1 MSVAHLHPEDDIISP
16 SMHPNGIGINPGNS
30 RGIPKKNFH
39 RHYSG
44 TGTTRLQWWSAI
56 IEFFGFFRFY
66 FFNFF
71 RTSFCVL
78 HWKFPRV
85 AATEYCGKKPKN
97 SIIADHHLLLPSSTR
112 GQNRQIR
119 QNPNPRG
126 ESLNFKKKGIPAF

>member
-1 MSVAHLHPEDDIISP
+1 MSCSFFEVFGVGLVLLWHVANLPQILNVTI
-16 SMHPNGIGINPGNS
+16 
-30 RGIPKKNFH
+30 
-39 RHYSG
+39 
-44 TGTTRLQWWSAI
+44 QWWSAI

-97 SIIADHHLLLPSSTR
+97 SIIADHQSRLPTS
-112 GQNRQIR
+112 IR
-119 QNPNPRG
+119 FFAN
-126 ESLNFKKKGIPAF
+126 S